1 VAVIGGFCAD
11 STILIVASRNAAASH
26 EAKTHSQEEPVMRK
40 KLLFLALVLATT
52 LAATSRPGSAT
63 VTCGPFQ
70 HRLVCGDDV
79 YCCPAIL
86 WPSCPCP

>member
-1 VAVIGGFCAD
+1 
-11 STILIVASRNAAASH
+11 
-26 EAKTHSQEEPVMRK
+26 MRK

-52 LAATSRPGSAT
+52 LAATSRPSAAT